1 MNRRAGTICFC
12 RSGLW
17 PRMSRATAVRGQR
30 PLLHGDTTSHLH
42 GTRRQAGFSLIELV
56 VVIVLLGIAAVAL
69 LQQFSQAAGSLAR
82 NEQIQTAAQLAQEG
96 AEDILALRREA
107 GYADPGLD
115 PGIATDNL
123 AGLFAGYSRTI
134 TITEPA
140 GSGCPALALCKD
152 VQVSITRGAA
162 TLAQIDLL
170 LVDY

>member
-1 MNRRAGTICFC
+1 MNPANTSC
-12 RSGLW
+12 RSGVA
-17 PRMSRATAVRGQR
+17 RHSRDA
-30 PLLHGDTTSHLH
+30 
-42 GTRRQAGFSLIELV
+42 RRQAGFSLIELV

-69 LQQFSQAAGSLAR
+69 LQQFSQAAASLGR
-82 NEQIQTAAQLAQEG
+82 NEQIQTATQLAQEG
-96 AEDILALRREA
+96 AEDVLALRRQA

-115 PGIATDNL
+115 PGSATENL

-140 GSGCPALALCKD
+140 SGGCPALALCKD
-152 VQVSITRGAA
+152 VQVSVNRGAT